1 MTNVTTVLLC
11 MWKLTHRCFRLD
23 SLSSLSKVYLN
34 LGQTSKMER
43 LEKKI
48 DYLRCYFFNQNF
60 HKQSVTLN
68 SMDYDFDQVN
78 MNTKEMLTVLYLKL
92 GTWTR
97 YNHQKKSRY
106 LQIVIM
112 KVRVFQ
118 NVNIEKLVE
127 NDGFFYPVIQKYG

>member
-1 MTNVTTVLLC
+1 
-11 MWKLTHRCFRLD
+11 
-23 SLSSLSKVYLN
+23 
-34 LGQTSKMER
+34 MER

-48 DYLRCYFFNQNF
+48 DYFRKSFHLRCYFFNQNF
-60 HKQSVTLN
+60 HKQPVTLN

-78 MNTKEMLTVLYLKL
+78 MNTKEMLAVLYLIL

-106 LQIVIM
+106 VQIVIM

>member
-1 MTNVTTVLLC
+1 
-11 MWKLTHRCFRLD
+11 
-23 SLSSLSKVYLN
+23 
-34 LGQTSKMER
+34 
-43 LEKKI
+43 
-48 DYLRCYFFNQNF
+48 
-60 HKQSVTLN
+60 
-68 SMDYDFDQVN
+68 MDYDFDQVN